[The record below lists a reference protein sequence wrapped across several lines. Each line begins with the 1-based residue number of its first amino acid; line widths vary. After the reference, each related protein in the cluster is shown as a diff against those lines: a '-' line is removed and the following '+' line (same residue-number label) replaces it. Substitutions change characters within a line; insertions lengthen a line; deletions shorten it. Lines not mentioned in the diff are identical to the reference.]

1 MSRIELT
8 DSPMDALIKMAE
20 GNPGAAV
27 AMMDILKQHDEIDPQ
42 AMLGG
47 LGTIMILDTW
57 GIYGSSIYILY
68 SDKCDR
74 NVRQLLMLLRATQLG
89 FFSHTKLQQMAED
102 QMRSVNLTDEE
113 WQDLDDKVCERLEDF
128 QRAA

>member
-102 QMRSVNLTDEE
+102 QMRSVN
-113 WQDLDDKVCERLEDF
+113 
-128 QRAA
+128 